1 MNHLEKLQVLL
12 PHWIEH
18 NSGHAEECRKW
29 AALAAESEAA
39 EKVCSPHLAAA
50 LIAMEDVGK
59 HLERALAA
67 AGGAT
72 NEGEG
77 GHHHHHHH

>member
-39 EKVCSPHLAAA
+39 GEVSSHLAAA
-50 LIAMEDVGK
+50 LIAMESVGK
-59 HLERALAA
+59 HLERALTA
-67 AGGAT
+67 AGGA
-72 NEGEG
+72 NKDIEG

>member
-39 EKVCSPHLAAA
+39 EEVSSHLAAA
-50 LIAMEDVGK
+50 LIGMENVGK

-67 AGGAT
+67 AGGAIKG
-72 NEGEG
+72 GEG
-77 GHHHHHHH
+77 GHHHHHP